1 MRRLFIC
8 TLIQLFASHFA
19 VVNLMAQVATTS
31 PVQISDQRAPE
42 FSSSKEFAR
51 PLTGGNIDSGLSF
64 KFTDD
69 NQSSVGRLL
78 DVRVHSRALEGNLL
92 GDTADQQ
99 VAIYLPPG
107 YAASPQKRFPV
118 VYFLHGYSPENQVM
132 ERGRQFQALMDKLIA
147 AGSVREMIVVVP
159 NGRNAYHGSFY
170 SNSTAGGNWED
181 FISRD
186 LVSYVDAHYR
196 TIPKAASRGI
206 TGHSMG
212 GYGSIVLGMK
222 HPDVFGAV
230 YSLSACCLSMLA
242 DLGPSNTAW
251 RTALKFKSRNDFRP
265 TDFNGVY
272 AIALT
277 AMAAAFSPDPA
288 RSALFVDFPFRV
300 ENEMLVPNNPAY
312 TRFQSKLPVNMVTEF
327 TANLLRLRGIYID
340 YGVQDEFSHIPAGS
354 QALSRELSEHGIPHA
369 FEVYQGDHNRQ
380 IPERLETRVLPFFSR
395 TLAFET
401 R

>member
-1 MRRLFIC
+1 MKN
-8 TLIQLFASHFA
+8 TLLLRPARVIT
-19 VVNLMAQVATTS
+19 VVIFCLAYAFGISQVLAQEAAG
-31 PVQISDQRAPE
+31 QKA
-42 FSSSKEFAR
+42 FSK
-51 PLTGGNIDSGLSF
+51 
-64 KFTDD
+64 
-69 NQSSVGRLL
+69 LL

-92 GDTADQQ
+92 GDPANQQ
-99 VAIYLPPG
+99 VAVYLPPS
-107 YAASPQKRFPV
+107 YETSSRKRFPV

-147 AGSVREMIVVVP
+147 AGAVREMIVVVP

-170 SNSTAGGNWED
+170 SNSAAGGNWED

-186 LVSYVDAHYR
+186 LVSHVDKNYR
-196 TIPKAASRGI
+196 TIPQAASRGI

-222 HPDVFGAV
+222 HPDVFGAL

-251 RTALKFKSRNDFRP
+251 RTALKFKSKNDFRP

-277 AMAAAFSPDPA
+277 AMAAAFSPDPV
-288 RSALFVDFPFRV
+288 RSPLFVDLPFRE
-300 ENEMLVPNNPAY
+300 ENHILVPNNPAY
-312 TRFQSKLPVNMVTEF
+312 TRFQSKLPVNMVTEH
-327 TANLLRLRGIYID
+327 AGQLLKLRGIYID

-354 QALSRELSEHGIPHA
+354 LALSRALSEHGIPHA

-395 TLAFET
+395 ILKFEAQ
-401 R
+401 